1 MLLAIE
7 NENENDN
14 DNENRV
20 FNFMTIMTIQN
31 NSRLS
36 IIRCFFSGEI

>member
-7 NENENDN
+7 NENENEN

-31 NSRLS
+31 NSRL
-36 IIRCFFSGEI
+36 